1 MTLNVLCWNVRGIMS
16 STLCL
21 NVLLDK
27 MSCDVAFVT
36 EHKLQPYNSSFM
48 DSIHS
53 NYSSITVCDDTQS
66 QDSYHPC
73 GRAGA
78 AILYKNYLKPY
89 IEPIDCNSRRIA
101 GLKLVGVTNRPLY
114 FFSAYL
120 PSDNNILAY
129 REEID
134 NLDQLCSLYGDTG
147 HVILA
152 GDMNASIRSENHVN
166 IYKSIQ
172 LKQFVQRNC
181 LNALNTSTQ
190 CKGPAFTYMPTQ
202 TMLDYIFTDDV
213 MKSCNSSCEIVD
225 EGNITSTSDHLP
237 ISTSFT
243 LPQIIPDSHVEAII
257 WTAWHKINDDQ
268 LQTYQHAVSCKL
280 EDMQTGEITT
290 IEQLNSVN
298 TVISDCL

>member
-1 MTLNVLCWNVRGIMS
+1 MNPSFTKLPYMYTNNTSLSMVSILSIVMTRNVLCWNVRGIMS

-66 QDSYHPC
+66 QESYYPC

-89 IEPIDCNSRRIA
+89 IEPIYCNSRRIA

-152 GDMNASIRSENHVN
+152 ARGHECQYSQR
-166 IYKSIQ
+166 KSRKHIQ
-172 LKQFVQRNC
+172 IHTTETICATQLLKCTKYF
-181 LNALNTSTQ
+181 
-190 CKGPAFTYMPTQ
+190 
-202 TMLDYIFTDDV
+202 
-213 MKSCNSSCEIVD
+213 
-225 EGNITSTSDHLP
+225 
-237 ISTSFT
+237 
-243 LPQIIPDSHVEAII
+243 
-257 WTAWHKINDDQ
+257 
-268 LQTYQHAVSCKL
+268 
-280 EDMQTGEITT
+280 
-290 IEQLNSVN
+290 N
-298 TVISDCL
+298 TV